1 MSPQSESAIEPQRVA
16 IAVTGAMS
24 AMLGPV
30 QGAKVST
37 LTCAKMPMDV
47 CLNVVVQ
54 GVLPREGFDLIKI
67 FLVDI
72 FDLIDPAPV

>member
-1 MSPQSESAIEPQRVA
+1 
-16 IAVTGAMS
+16 
-24 AMLGPV
+24 
-30 QGAKVST
+30 
-37 LTCAKMPMDV
+37 MDV

-67 FLVDI
+67 FLVDL